1 MYERNNMDKGQ
12 RIKLVNAGNA
22 WDGKEGTIEYIDE
35 DVATVF
41 VDFDD
46 KGHKVRQDFK
56 LDMLQELGDD
66 ESVTEDVDD
75 DDDISDIDFQSP
87 DYSGVD
93 DRIIALA
100 DYLEVDP
107 EAITEDPHM
116 KHVYEVSEEVDSYHA
131 AESYYVLTYD
141 EARAAAEEYLRDML
155 YDSGPAEFNGYE
167 DYLNEEAFNEMYE
180 DNCRERVDY
189 MDDDEVIDEA
199 IDEGV
204 INFPDDFTLKPDVD
218 TEDEDFDDSDR
229 DNYDCNISMDSL
241 RDKLIDHYY
250 SIYSNGIEWFMDM
263 YGERDLRYEVNNNPD
278 LFDADAYIEDEL
290 RVSSFGG
297 YVGGYD
303 DNEIS
308 LDGGYYAYRYN

>member
-1 MYERNNMDKGQ
+1 MDKGQ

-41 VDFDD
+41 VDFDAE
-46 KGHKVRQDFK
+46 GHKVRQDFK
-56 LDMLQELGDD
+56 LDMLQELGDE

-75 DDDISDIDFQSP
+75 EDDISDIDFQSP

-116 KHVYEVSEEVDSYHA
+116 NHVYEVSEEVDSDHA

-141 EARAAAEEYLRDML
+141 EARAEAERYFRDML

-167 DYLNEEAFNEMYE
+167 DYLN
-180 DNCRERVDY
+180 
-189 MDDDEVIDEA
+189 
-199 IDEGV
+199 
-204 INFPDDFTLKPDVD
+204 
-218 TEDEDFDDSDR
+218 
-229 DNYDCNISMDSL
+229 
-241 RDKLIDHYY
+241 
-250 SIYSNGIEWFMDM
+250 
-263 YGERDLRYEVNNNPD
+263 
-278 LFDADAYIEDEL
+278 
-290 RVSSFGG
+290 
-297 YVGGYD
+297 
-303 DNEIS
+303 
-308 LDGGYYAYRYN
+308 